1 MIYMCT
7 CYSTVTVILVLPL
20 FLQHINGCYMYL
32 QYHVHKMVL
41 MSFLSLRMKKI
52 PYLRPMKPRE
62 SFNTST
68 TNIVRICESKS
79 RVSLLVM
86 LLFLNLDERDW
97 ICWSKNSIF
106 RSFCVSDVH
115 VYGCLTLNL
124 ISYLSI
130 LFLLNIWERNLL
142 TSTKNTLSS
151 NVCWFQ
157 DIFVFAELEDIQ
169 IEILK
174 VLLTHSDPVDVS
186 G

>member
-1 MIYMCT
+1 M
-7 CYSTVTVILVLPL
+7 
-20 FLQHINGCYMYL
+20 
-32 QYHVHKMVL
+32 HKMVI
-41 MSFLSLRMKKI
+41 SFFSLRMKKI

-62 SFNTST
+62 SFNAST

-79 RVSLLVM
+79 RVSLLVV
-86 LLFLNLDERDW
+86 LLYSEFGWKGLNFLIKEFNFQ
-97 ICWSKNSIF
+97 I
-106 RSFCVSDVH
+106 FCVSDVH

-142 TSTKNTLSS
+142 TSTKNTLSC